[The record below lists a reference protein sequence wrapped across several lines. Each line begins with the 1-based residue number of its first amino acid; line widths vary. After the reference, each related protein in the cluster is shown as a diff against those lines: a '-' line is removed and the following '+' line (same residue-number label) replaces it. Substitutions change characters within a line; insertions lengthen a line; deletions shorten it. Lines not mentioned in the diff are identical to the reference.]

1 MKRPPLSSRAALDIL
16 KNRFDARLTRTMG
29 ARGAEFC
36 IVPAGGRVRP
46 ADAVKIIR
54 HKDVVPADV
63 GLFSDTPQSWRYRH
77 A

>member
-1 MKRPPLSSRAALDIL
+1 MKTLSPEIALDIL
-16 KNRFDARLTRTMG
+16 QRRPDARLVQTKSASGSEYSMSPG
-29 ARGAEFC
+29 
-36 IVPAGGRVRP
+36 GGRVRP
-46 ADAVKIIR
+46 ADAAKIIR